1 MEIYLPIAEMSV
13 NIFSILVLGFLSGS
27 ISGLFG
33 VGGGFLSTPFLI
45 FIGIPPA
52 VAVASSANQ
61 IVATSFFGF
70 LSHWRKGNVDFKIGI
85 LMVAGGLIGSGL
97 GVWLFSLLKASG
109 QIDLV
114 INILY
119 ILLLGSIGVLMGLES
134 LRAGSAEQVAVPA
147 AVHRFEW
154 MKRLPMIRTFPRS
167 KLEISMLM
175 PFGVGMVSGLIVSLL
190 GVGGGFFTI
199 PAMIYILG
207 MPTSIVIGTS
217 LFQIIF
223 ITANVTLLQAITTH
237 TVDILLAFFLLIGSV
252 AGSQAGARLGTKVS
266 PAKLRGL
273 LSLIVLTVTMQL
285 VFGLISDPDNIFTVT
300 AGDE

>member
-13 NIFSILVLGFLSGS
+13 NVFSILALGFVSGC
-27 ISGLFG
+27 ISGMFG

-70 LSHWRKGNVDFKIGI
+70 LAHWRRANVDFRMGI
-85 LMVAGGLIGSGL
+85 LMVEGGVLGSSF

-109 QIDLV
+109 QMDLV
-114 INILY
+114 ISGLY
-119 ILLLGSIGVLMGLES
+119 IALLGSIGTMMGLES
-134 LRAGSAEQVAVPA
+134 LRAGAGEKPTIPA
-147 AVHRFEW
+147 LVHRVAW
-154 MKRLPMIRTFPRS
+154 MKKLPWTRNFTRS
-167 KLEISMLM
+167 KLEISLLL
-175 PFGVGMVSGLIVSLL
+175 PLGVGFVSGFIVSLL

-199 PAMIYILG
+199 PAMIYVLG

-237 TVDILLAFFLLIGSV
+237 TVDIILALMLLIGSV
-252 AGSQAGARLGTKVS
+252 AGAQAGARLGTKAS
-266 PAKLRGL
+266 PAKLRGML
-273 LSLIVLTVTMQL
+273 ALILLTVAMQL
-285 VFGLISDPDNIFTVT
+285 FLGLTMTPDQIYTVT
-300 AGDE
+300 QGTE

>member
-13 NIFSILVLGFLSGS
+13 NVFSILALGFLSGC
-27 ISGLFG
+27 ISGMFG

-61 IVATSFFGF
+61 IVSTSFFGF
-70 LSHWRKGNVDFKIGI
+70 LAHWRRANVDFRMGI
-85 LMVAGGLIGSGL
+85 LMVEGGFIGSTV

-114 INILY
+114 ISVLY
-119 ILLLGSIGVLMGLES
+119 VALLGAIGTMMGLES
-134 LRAGSAEQVAVPA
+134 LRAGSGDKPSKPA
-147 AVHRFEW
+147 LLQRVGW
-154 MKRLPMIRTFPRS
+154 MQRLPFKRNFVRS
-167 KLEISMLM
+167 KLEISLLLPM
-175 PFGVGMVSGLIVSLL
+175 GVGFVSGFIVSMI

-207 MPTSIVIGTS
+207 MPTGVVIGTS

-223 ITANVTLLQAITTH
+223 VTANVTILQAATTH
-237 TVDILLAFFLLIGSV
+237 TVDILLALLLLTGSV
-252 AGSQAGARLGTKVS
+252 AGAQFGSRVGTKVS
-266 PAKLRGL
+266 PAKLRGML
-273 LSLIVLTVTMQL
+273 ALILLTVAMQL
-285 VFGLISDPDNIFTVT
+285 LLGLTTTPDQIYSVT
-300 AGDE
+300 PGDE

>member
-13 NIFSILVLGFLSGS
+13 NIFSILALGFLSGI

-45 FIGIPPA
+45 FIGIPPS

-70 LSHWRKGNVDFKIGI
+70 LSHWRRSNVDFRMGI
-85 LMVAGGLIGSGL
+85 LLMEGGLLGSSI
-97 GVWLFSLLKASG
+97 GVWLFSLLKSSG

-114 INILY
+114 ISVLF
-119 ILLLGSIGVLMGLES
+119 ILLLGSIGIMMGLES
-134 LRAGSAEQVAVPA
+134 LRAATTEKIHVPA

-154 MKRLPMIRTFPRS
+154 MKRLPLQREFVRS
-167 KLEISMLM
+167 KLHISALL
-175 PFGVGMVSGLIVSLL
+175 PFGVGAVSGLIVSLL

-207 MPTSIVIGTS
+207 MPTSVVVGTS

-223 ITANVTLLQAITTH
+223 ITANVTLLQAMTTH
-237 TVDILLAFFLLIGSV
+237 TVDILLALILLFGSV
-252 AGSQAGARLGTKVS
+252 AGAQAGGKIGTKVS
-266 PAKLRGL
+266 AVKLRGML
-273 LSLIVLTVTMQL
+273 ALVVLTVTMQL
-285 VFGLISDPDNIFTVT
+285 VYGLITTPENVYSVT
-300 AGDE
+300 IGSE

>member
-13 NIFSILVLGFLSGS
+13 NVLNILALGFLSGS
-27 ISGLFG
+27 ISGMFG

-70 LSHWRKGNVDFKIGI
+70 LSHWRRNNVDFKIGF
-85 LMVAGGLIGSGL
+85 LMVIGGILGSSF
-97 GVWLFSLLKASG
+97 GVWLFSLLKSSG

-114 INILY
+114 ITVLY
-119 ILLLGSIGVLMGLES
+119 ILLLGSIGIMMGLES
-134 LRAGSAEQVAVPA
+134 LRAGSGEKTVTSA
-147 AVHRFEW
+147 AVHRIGW
-154 MKRLPMIRTFPRS
+154 MKKLPMVRNFHRS
-167 KLEISMLM
+167 KLEISMLL
-175 PFGVGMVSGLIVSLL
+175 PFGVGFVSGLIVSLL

-237 TVDILLAFFLLIGSV
+237 TVDIILAFFLLIGSV
-252 AGSQAGARLGTKVS
+252 AGAQVGARMGAKVS

-273 LSLIVLTVTMQL
+273 LSLIVLTVTVQL
-285 VFGLISDPDNIFTVT
+285 IFELTVT
-300 AGDE
+300 PEQIYSVTMGDE